1 MILTFFLTE
10 GDRPEVTESINP
22 GDRLI
27 EDGCIHL
34 ISLGSKAL
42 MIQVWADPHSGTFIF
57 RYWLFSTLSKYIII

>member
-1 MILTFFLTE
+1 MNYFVDDSNIFLTE
-10 GDRPEVTESINP
+10 GDRPEGTESINP
-22 GDRLI
+22 GERLI

-57 RYWLFSTLSKYIII
+57 RY